1 MAQIIHIT
9 TPHNSG
15 NGDPLATAMENQ
27 NSMNTELYTTKV
39 DKVGGKGLSDT
50 NFSQAEKDKLALL
63 NTAVQPQV
71 QADMSVTNPLSL
83 AYVANQPTK
92 TSDFINDGDGA
103 YPFIT
108 AANIPP
114 ASTVITLTFPRLTV
128 AQQDFEIPLGKIAK
142 QAFVNGAIWYLN
154 DANLATEP
162 NTFTQSGTT
171 VTFKTTQPI
180 GKLIVIYIQ

>member
-1 MAQIIHIT
+1 MAQINHIT

-27 NSMNTELYTTKV
+27 NSMNTELYGGKV

-83 AYVANQPTK
+83 AYVANKPTK

-103 YPFIT
+103 YAFIT
-108 AANIPP
+108 AASIPP
-114 ASTVITLTFPRLTV
+114 AATVITVTFQRLTV
-128 AQQDFEIPLGKIAK
+128 AQQDFAIPLGKIAK

-162 NTFTQSGTT
+162 NTFTQSGAT
-171 VTFKTTQPI
+171 VTFKTVRPI
-180 GKLIVIYIQ
+180 GNLIVIYIQ

>member
-27 NSMNTELYTTKV
+27 NSMNTELYGEKV
-39 DKVGGKGLSDT
+39 DKIGGKGLSDT

-63 NTAVQPQV
+63 NTAAQPQV

-108 AANIPP
+108 AASIPP
-114 ASTVITLTFPRLTV
+114 SATIIPFTFLRLTV
-128 AQQDFEIPLGKIAK
+128 AQQNFTITTGKTAK
-142 QAFVNGAIWYLN
+142 WAFVTGAIWYLN

-162 NTFTQSGTT
+162 NTFTQSGDV
-171 VTFKTTQPI
+171 VTFKKIIPI
-180 GKLIVIYIQ
+180 GNLIVIYIQ